1 MLIELLG
8 GPADGLVFDSI
19 SKDKAPRHFILPLSC
34 IGVGYVYVSEV
45 DGDEDFV
52 QYRFRGYCSLR

>member
-8 GPADGLVFDSI
+8 GPVDGLVLDSI
-19 SKDKAPRHFILPLSC
+19 SKKVPRHFILPLSC
-34 IGVGYVYVSEV
+34 IGVGYVYVSEF